1 MSKEKKRLEE
11 QRLGQKD
18 WNKWGPYLSERQW
31 GTVREDYSPDGTPWD
46 YFPHEHARSR
56 SYRWGEDGL
65 AGFCDEQ
72 QNLCFSLALWNGQDP
87 FLKERLFGL
96 TNEEGNHGEDVKEIY
111 YYLDA
116 TPSHAY
122 LKQLYK
128 YPQQA
133 FPYQQLLKENA
144 KRTREQDEFELLD
157 TGIFDEDDYFD
168 VFVEY
173 AKAETDDILI
183 RITAHNRGPEAA
195 QLHLLPQ
202 LWFRNTWSWKENV
215 EKPKLALQ
223 EGNSIAIQHPD
234 LGDYHF
240 DMEHAGTTLFCENE
254 TNESLLFDAN
264 KSAGKYYK
272 DGFHEY
278 LVKDNK
284 TAVNPK
290 QYGTKAAFHN
300 LLTVPAGGH
309 VELKLRLKV
318 GTQKTSWNDFDSVFN
333 SRIQEADAFYADLN
347 INNHDHEH
355 REIQRQALAGMIWSK
370 QFYHF
375 DVYHWLNGD
384 PAQPEPPCQRKQGR
398 NKNWQHLH
406 ANEILTM
413 PDTWEFP
420 WFASWDLALQCIPLA
435 QIDAEFAKNQLLTIT
450 GERYMDLD
458 GEIPAYEW
466 AFSEANPPV
475 YAWAGW
481 KVFEIDRDQQKN
493 QGDLKFLER
502 LFHKLLLNFSW
513 WVNRKDQDGRNL
525 FQGGFLG
532 LDNIGVFDR
541 RDPNPGGGLLDQA
554 DATSWMAMYC
564 LNLMR
569 IALELAVHN
578 SSYEDIAIKFFEHFL
593 GIAEATHNLGG
604 KGVGLWDEGEQFF
617 FSVLHSADGQATPIK
632 AQTLVGLMPLL
643 AVEVI
648 DAETWQ
654 RLPEFEKRVQWYQQ
668 YRPDLCNLVSAWQF
682 PSQDGHRLL
691 SLLDTKQITAVLQRM
706 LDESAFLSDYGIR
719 AVSKQLAHSPY
730 SLCLNNQLLTLDYQP
745 GESTSN
751 LFGGNSNWRGPI
763 WFPINYL
770 IIESLRKFHDFYGND
785 LLLEFPSG
793 SGHKLSL
800 SEIAD
805 QLSKRLGNLFLKDKK
820 GQRAC
825 FGHYEKFQQD
835 PHFRDHLFFHE
846 YFHGDTGR
854 GCGASHQTGWTGLIA
869 ALL

>member
-1 MSKEKKRLEE
+1 MTAENKRLQE
-11 QRLGQKD
+11 QKLGQKD

-56 SYRWGEDGL
+56 SYRWGEDGI
-65 AGFCDEQ
+65 AGLSDEQ

-116 TPSHAY
+116 TPSHSY
-122 LKQLYK
+122 LKLLYK

-144 KRTREQDEFELLD
+144 RRTREQDEFELID
-157 TGIFDEDDYFD
+157 TGVFDEDRYFD
-168 VFVEY
+168 IYVEY
-173 AKAETDDILI
+173 AKADTDDILI
-183 RITAHNRGPEAA
+183 RITAHNRGPEEAP
-195 QLHLLPQ
+195 LHLLPQ
-202 LWFRNTWSWKENV
+202 LWFRNTWSWQEDT
-215 EKPKLALQ
+215 EKPLLTLSEQ
-223 EGNSIAIQHPD
+223 NSISVQHPD
-234 LGDYHF
+234 LGNYCLNA
-240 DMEHAGTTLFCENE
+240 ENASGALFCENE
-254 TNESLLFDAN
+254 TNEPLLFGTQ
-264 KSAGKYYK
+264 KTAGKYYK
-272 DGFHEY
+272 DAFHEY
-278 LVKDNK
+278 LIEDNK
-284 TAVNPK
+284 AAVNHE
-290 QYGTKAAFHN
+290 QSGTKAAFHN
-300 LLTVPAGGH
+300 QFTVPAGEH
-309 VELKLRLKV
+309 IELKLRLKA
-318 GTQKTSWNDFDSVFN
+318 GTQQAPWDDFDSIFK
-333 SRIQEADAFYADLN
+333 SRIQEADEFYSSLS
-347 INNHDHEH
+347 INNHDREH
-355 REIQRQALAGMIWSK
+355 RQVQRQALAGMIWSK
-370 QFYHF
+370 QFYHY

-384 PAQPEPPCQRKQGR
+384 PAQPNPPCQRMRGR

-406 ANEILTM
+406 AKEILTM

-435 QIDAEFAKNQLLTIT
+435 LIDAEFAKNQLLIIT

-466 AFSEANPPV
+466 SFSEANPPV
-475 YAWAGW
+475 YAWAAW
-481 KVFEIDRDQQKN
+481 KVFEIERDQQKN
-493 QGDLKFLER
+493 GGDLKFLER

-564 LNLMR
+564 LNMMR

-578 SSYEDIAIKFFEHFL
+578 PSYEDIAIKFFEHFL
-593 GIAEATHNLGG
+593 GIAESTHNLGG
-604 KGVGLWDEGEQFF
+604 KGVGLWDEEEQFF
-617 FSVLHSADGQATPIK
+617 FSVLHRPDGQATPIK
-632 AQTLVGLMPLL
+632 AQTLVGLIPLL

-648 DAETWQ
+648 SPETWQ
-654 RLPEFEKRVQWYQQ
+654 RLPEFNRRVQWYQEH
-668 YRPDLCNLVSAWQF
+668 RPDLCSLVSAWQT
-682 PSQDGHRLL
+682 PSKNGQRLL
-691 SLLDTKQITAVLQRM
+691 SLLDKNQITAVLQRM
-706 LDESAFLSDYGIR
+706 LDETSFLSDYGIR
-719 AVSKQLAHSPY
+719 AISKQLAETPY
-730 SLCLNNQLLTLDYQP
+730 SLWLDDHPLTLDYQP

-751 LFGGNSNWRGPI
+751 LFGGNSNWRGPV
-763 WFPINYL
+763 WFPVNYL
-770 IIESLRKFHDFYGND
+770 IIESLRKFHHFYGDD
-785 LLLEFPSG
+785 LRLEFPSG

-800 SEIAD
+800 NEIAD
-805 QLSKRLGNLFLKDKK
+805 QLSKRLGKLFLKDES

-825 FGHYEKFQQD
+825 FGHYEKFQHD
-835 PHFRDHLFFHE
+835 PHFQGHLFFHE

-869 ALL
+869 GLL